1 MKADG
6 KALSAALGFTPA
18 DLEANRLG
26 ALSHSQMERMR
37 AIRQR
42 NTLVASAFFAALV
55 LGATV
60 LFYLG
65 QLNRSLILF
74 GAGLALTLFNA
85 VAVGRAGRAYMRIGG
100 DLRAGQVEVLC
111 GAVERVLRRGRASDG
126 FMLRI
131 NGVELH
137 VTKDVFMGFR
147 HMAPYRIYRAG
158 ISRVLLSA
166 EREA

>member
-1 MKADG
+1 MKSDG
-6 KALSAALGFTPA
+6 SALCAALGCTPA

-26 ALSHSQMERMR
+26 KLSHSQMERMK

-42 NTLVASAFFAALV
+42 NTLVASAFFLALV

-85 VAVGRAGRAYMRIGG
+85 AAVGRAGRAYMQIGG
-100 DLRAGQVEVLC
+100 DLRAGQVEIISGV
-111 GAVERVLRRGRASDG
+111 VERVLRRGRASDS
-126 FMLRI
+126 FMLRV
-131 NGVELH
+131 NGEDLP

-158 ISRVLLSA
+158 SSRVLLSA
-166 EREA
+166 EQEG

>member
-6 KALSAALGFTPA
+6 DSLSASLGFTPA

-26 ALSHSQMERMR
+26 KLSHSQMERLK
-37 AIRQR
+37 AIRRR
-42 NTLVASAFFAALV
+42 NTLVATAFFVALV
-55 LGATV
+55 LGATL

-85 VAVGRAGRAYMRIGG
+85 VAVGRAGRAHMRIAG
-100 DLRAGQVEVLC
+100 DLRGGQVEVF
-111 GAVERVLRRGRASDG
+111 GGVVERVLRRGRASDS
-126 FMLRI
+126 FLLRV
-131 NGVELH
+131 NGVELR
-137 VTKDVFMGFR
+137 VTQDVFMGFR

-158 ISRVLLSA
+158 SSRVLLSA
-166 EREA
+166 EQEG